1 MNPHRTH
8 KKNLIVSYKNLS
20 DGLKQLFKET
30 YPDGYSDYLQ
40 RFEKPNGDTI
50 FVVPM
55 ETEDTVYM
63 IKFDVKIDTTITDA
77 DADDDKDYFDE
88 EIEKADH
95 EFVPLSEAIE
105 KEENSNAHTERSIRH
120 GDYEEAA
127 SDKKR
132 KGSLSSL
139 GKELEEAF
147 DNDEYAEDEYA
158 EKEEA
163 PENDDDLEPTDEELM
178 DIDSDFYLE
187 MYMERLAVLRCM
199 ALGLRIE
206 RNPFTIYILS
216 FNTRR
221 GNGAIVLYVLLFQA
235 YH

>member
-30 YPDGYSDYLQ
+30 YPDGYYDYLQ

-105 KEENSNAHTERSIRH
+105 KCSP
-120 GDYEEAA
+120 
-127 SDKKR
+127 
-132 KGSLSSL
+132 SL
-139 GKELEEAF
+139 G
-147 DNDEYAEDEYA
+147 
-158 EKEEA
+158 
-163 PENDDDLEPTDEELM
+163 
-178 DIDSDFYLE
+178 S
-187 MYMERLAVLRCM
+187 
-199 ALGLRIE
+199 
-206 RNPFTIYILS
+206 
-216 FNTRR
+216 
-221 GNGAIVLYVLLFQA
+221 
-235 YH
+235 